1 MRLPSLST
9 MAEDYV
15 KLVWKAGERGGEGLA
30 TRDIA
35 AALGVSASTVS
46 GNLRKLDRDGLIEH
60 TPYYG
65 VVLTP
70 LGQQVAV

>member
-15 KLVWKAGERGGEGLA
+15 KLIWKASERGGPGLA

-35 AALGVSASTVS
+35 ASLKVSASTV
-46 GNLRKLDRDGLIEH
+46 
-60 TPYYG
+60 
-65 VVLTP
+65 
-70 LGQQVAV
+70 

>member
-15 KLVWKAGERGGEGLA
+15 KLIWKAGERGGAGLA

-35 AALGVSASTVS
+35 AALRVSASTV
-46 GNLRKLDRDGLIEH
+46 
-60 TPYYG
+60 
-65 VVLTP
+65 
-70 LGQQVAV
+70 